1 MQMEIIDN
9 GSTVTHVKLIGSMA
23 ADGAYENIM
32 RFENVVTSARE
43 HALVDMSDLAF
54 ISSIGMSAFV
64 EAAKAL
70 RRTAHKLVLYALQ
83 PNVKTALQTAG
94 LDKLMTLVDDMQQAI
109 DVLA

>member
-1 MQMEIIDN
+1 MQMEILDAGGN
-9 GSTVTHVKLIGSMA
+9 VTHVKLLGSMDA
-23 ADGAYENIM
+23 NGAYENIM

-43 HALVDMSDLAF
+43 HALVDMSGLSF

-64 EAAKAL
+64 ESAKAL

-94 LDKLMTLVDDMQQAI
+94 LDKLMVLADDMQQAQ